1 MNTQNSAPVAP
12 QIQPNLSHRHGNK
25 NPQTPYQLRDAVE
38 TILGRAEAV
47 IALVQLHLTND
58 ATGETDQPNP
68 EIYYFGLE
76 SVTCDLMDIRALVDA
91 FSKSRA

>member
-1 MNTQNSAPVAP
+1 MTST
-12 QIQPNLSHRHGNK
+12 NLSHRHGNK
-25 NPQTPYQLRDAVE
+25 TPQTAYQLRDAVE

-68 EIYYFGLE
+68 ELYYFSLE
-76 SVTCDLMDIRALVDA
+76 SVTHDLRDVKALIEA
-91 FSKSRA
+91 FSKSQT

>member
-1 MNTQNSAPVAP
+1 MNTTNRAPVSP
-12 QIQPNLSHRHGNK
+12 KIQPNLSHRHGDK

-68 EIYYFGLE
+68 EIYFFGLE
-76 SVTCDLMDIRALVDA
+76 SVTCDLKDVKALIEA
-91 FSKSRA
+91 FSNSQT